1 MYKDKLLCSEDYSVY
16 IQKLK
21 IIYNVYI
28 IYVLLLFLLIVFL
41 FYGQDIFIWIEV
53 DNYNLIINLLE
64 VYDIF
69 KGWCVV
75 LNKYGKDK

>member
-1 MYKDKLLCSEDYSVY
+1 MYKDKLLCSEDYLVY

-53 DNYNLIINLLE
+53 DNYNLIMNLLE